1 MEIKEKR
8 KKLAFRSNYPPLI
21 LHLQVRSGTGDDV
34 DPLTAYFHDT
44 DTSVSCALYN
54 FSPARIFKSESPS
67 NCSTS
72 YELSRLREW
81 KKKKKKKPKNKKK
94 KKRSR
99 KGRVGIILHVDFHE
113 SYISTGAPHPLE
125 QKAFPG
131 HRRRFSMI
139 AKSNEAEV

>member
-1 MEIKEKR
+1 MTRIRRFLALFIISARLEFSKANRLRIAQLRTSSRASGNEKKKR
-8 KKLAFRSNYPPLI
+8 KNRKIKR
-21 LHLQVRSGTGDDV
+21 
-34 DPLTAYFHDT
+34 
-44 DTSVSCALYN
+44 
-54 FSPARIFKSESPS
+54 
-67 NCSTS
+67 
-72 YELSRLREW
+72 
-81 KKKKKKKPKNKKK
+81 K

>member
-1 MEIKEKR
+1 M
-8 KKLAFRSNYPPLI
+8 
-21 LHLQVRSGTGDDV
+21 
-34 DPLTAYFHDT
+34 
-44 DTSVSCALYN
+44 
-54 FSPARIFKSESPS
+54 
-67 NCSTS
+67 
-72 YELSRLREW
+72 
-81 KKKKKKKPKNKKK
+81 K

>member
-1 MEIKEKR
+1 MTRIR
-8 KKLAFRSNYPPLI
+8 RFLALFIISARLE
-21 LHLQVRSGTGDDV
+21 
-34 DPLTAYFHDT
+34 
-44 DTSVSCALYN
+44 
-54 FSPARIFKSESPS
+54 FSKANRLRIAQLR
-67 NCSTS
+67 TS
-72 YELSRLREW
+72 YHASGNE

>member
-54 FSPARIFKSESPS
+54 FSPARIFQKRIAF
-67 NCSTS
+67 
-72 YELSRLREW
+72 ELLNFVRVITPPGM
-81 KKKKKKKPKNKKK
+81 KKKKKKPKNKKK